1 MPELSDLSSGTT
13 FKNLL
18 IAAFVGAAIILLA
31 QKGAEKFLVTAKEAN
46 VKQNAPSAT
55 APPSQEEAYRE
66 EERIATLAKQAR
78 QKKEQE
84 LLLTEQVKREKKL
97 QEALAARELATEQAR
112 KETAWR
118 HFYKKPKKCDNP
130 NDNSL
135 IVECGNHFIREQQ
148 RFEKLYSD
156 GKL

>member
-1 MPELSDLSSGTT
+1 MR
-13 FKNLL
+13 
-18 IAAFVGAAIILLA
+18 AAAA
-31 QKGAEKFLVTAKEAN
+31 
-46 VKQNAPSAT
+46 S
-55 APPSQEEAYRE
+55 PSQEEAYRE
-66 EERIATLAKQAR
+66 EERLATLAKQER

-84 LLLTEQVKREKKL
+84 FLLVEKTKREKKL

-112 KETAWR
+112 KETAWL